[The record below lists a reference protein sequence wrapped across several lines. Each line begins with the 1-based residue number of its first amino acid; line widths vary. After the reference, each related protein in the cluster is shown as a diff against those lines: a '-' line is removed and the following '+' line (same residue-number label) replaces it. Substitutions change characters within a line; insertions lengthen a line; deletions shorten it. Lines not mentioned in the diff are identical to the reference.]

1 LGLGASTFA
10 NTIGPRIT
18 NCVVGEQ
25 KAHGQR
31 LYVPSIVDVFSRR
44 IVDWQ
49 LASHTRATLVFDYA
63 VRDSSDPEDAYAR
76 FFHSRSGVR
85 I

>member
-63 VRDSSDPEDAYAR
+63 VRDSSDPEVA
-76 FFHSRSGVR
+76 SRTAPYCALLW
-85 I
+85 